1 MNGKLQ
7 SREKIRRILDQLGK
21 GLTDQSVAR
30 AREQRFDCWVDRLD
44 HAARIDG
51 KDTVR
56 HRVQDRCAQ
65 AFTVDKRKRQTATL
79 ADDRTEHEP
88 RRRQSEHEELK
99 SPKSKPHMILSLE
112 PNDYAYLD
120 T

>member
-21 GLTDQSVAR
+21 VLTDQSVAR

-51 KDTVR
+51 EDTVR
-56 HRVQDRCAQ
+56 HCVQDRCAQ
-65 AFTVDKRKRQTATL
+65 PSLSIRASD
-79 ADDRTEHEP
+79 
-88 RRRQSEHEELK
+88 RRRRSLTIAPSMSPVAAKANMK
-99 SPKSKPHMILSLE
+99 S
-112 PNDYAYLD
+112 
-120 T
+120 